1 MMDLEVLAFQT
12 DLTRICTFMVGH
24 EMSNRAYPEL
34 NIGDAHH
41 PLTHH
46 QGDQDKI
53 AKVTRVNIHHARQFA
68 YLLDRLS
75 ALPDG
80 DGSLL
85 DHTLLLYSSPL
96 SDGNMH
102 VTKDLPIVIVG
113 RGIGPFRGDRHVRYP
128 MDTPMTNLFLT
139 MLDTLGVRVEQF
151 GDSTGKLELLPV

>member
-1 MMDLEVLAFQT
+1 
-12 DLTRICTFMVGH
+12 MVGH

-46 QGDQDKI
+46 QGDTDKI
-53 AKVTRVNIHHARQFA
+53 AKVIKVNIHHARQFA
-68 YLLDRLS
+68 YLLERLQ
-75 ALPDG
+75 AIPDG

-102 VTKDLPIVIVG
+102 VTKDLPVVVVG
-113 RGIGPFRGDRHVRYP
+113 AGIGPFRGGQHIRYP
-128 MDTPMTNLFLT
+128 QDTPLTNLFLT
-139 MLDTLGVRVEQF
+139 MLDAAGVRIDSL
-151 GDSTGKLELLPV
+151 GDSTGRLELLSV